1 MKSKYV
7 ILLSAILISVST
19 FAQKEELK
27 TLKKIYSKETPSSSD
42 LVDFKSNL
50 SKLEGIAS
58 EEVDKV
64 YTNFYKSM
72 LPFIEL
78 NVLGTTA
85 TPAQMNDLVNPKSI
99 SNLATGLNATLD
111 FEKKSGKPI
120 FTNDITETIKS
131 FQPMF
136 LNYAIDLG
144 NQKKYKE
151 SASVLYSLYQL
162 NKKDQEKLY
171 YAANY
176 AFNGSDYDSALQ
188 FYNELVALNYSGE
201 GTAYWAKNIASGKE
215 EYFNSKS
222 DRDRFFALKTH
233 DSPRDEKIPSK
244 RGEIYK
250 NIVYI
255 YTQKGKI
262 EEAKKAVVEAKKN
275 NPQDTSL
282 LLTEANLY
290 LDTKD
295 FVTYKKLVT
304 EVLEKNPT
312 NADLVFNL
320 GVISYNNK
328 ELVDAEKY
336 YKRAIEIDPKYSN
349 AYLNLA
355 ILKLDAEKSLIN
367 QMNKLG
373 TSPAENKKYENL
385 KKQREDVFKSVIP
398 YLEKVVEFDDKNEN
412 VLKTLLN
419 VYNALEMTDKAKAL
433 KLKMK

>member
-1 MKSKYV
+1 
-7 ILLSAILISVST
+7 
-19 FAQKEELK
+19 
-27 TLKKIYSKETPSSSD
+27 
-42 LVDFKSNL
+42 
-50 SKLEGIAS
+50 
-58 EEVDKV
+58 
-64 YTNFYKSM
+64 M

-99 SNLATGLNATLD
+99 SDLATGLNATLD

-120 FTNDITETIKS
+120 FTNDIAETIKS

-144 NQKKYKE
+144 NQKKYRE

-176 AFNGSDYDSALQ
+176 AFNASDYDSSLQ
-188 FYNELVALNYSGE
+188 YYNELIALNYSGE

-233 DSPRDEKIPSK
+233 NTPRDEKIPSK

-290 LDTKD
+290 LETKD
-295 FVTYKKLVT
+295 FITYKKL
-304 EVLEKNPT
+304 
-312 NADLVFNL
+312 
-320 GVISYNNK
+320 I
-328 ELVDAEKY
+328 
-336 YKRAIEIDPKYSN
+336 
-349 AYLNLA
+349 
-355 ILKLDAEKSLIN
+355 
-367 QMNKLG
+367 
-373 TSPAENKKYENL
+373 
-385 KKQREDVFKSVIP
+385 
-398 YLEKVVEFDDKNEN
+398 
-412 VLKTLLN
+412 
-419 VYNALEMTDKAKAL
+419 
-433 KLKMK
+433 

>member
-19 FAQKEELK
+19 FAQKDELK
-27 TLKKIYSKETPSSSD
+27 TLKKIYSKKAPSSSD
-42 LVDFKSNL
+42 MVDFKSNL
-50 SKLEGIAS
+50 LKLEGIAS
-58 EEVDKV
+58 EEGDKV
-64 YTNFYKSM
+64 YANFYKSM

-78 NVLGTTA
+78 TVLGSAA

-99 SNLATGLNATLD
+99 SDLAIGLNATLD

-120 FTNDITETIKS
+120 FTNDIAETIKS

-188 FYNELVALNYSGE
+188 FYNELIALNYSGE

-233 DSPRDEKIPSK
+233 DTPRDEKIPSK

-262 EEAKKAVVEAKKN
+262 EDAKKAVIEAKKN

-290 LDTKD
+290 LETKD
-295 FVTYKKLVT
+295 FATYKKLVT

-312 NADLVFNL
+312 NADLFFNL

-336 YKRAIEIDPKYSN
+336 YIKAIEIDPKYSN

-355 ILKLDAEKSLIN
+355 ILKLDAEKVLIT

-373 TSPAENKKYENL
+373 NSPAENKKYEIL

-398 YLEKVVEFDDKNEN
+398 YLEKVAEFDEKNEN
-412 VLKTLLN
+412 VSKTLLN
-419 VYNALEMTDKAKAL
+419 VYNALEMKDKAKAL
-433 KLKMK
+433 KAKMK